1 MPKQIWIHNTKRT
14 LVIRHSNADV
24 ILKDGE
30 YADFPIAPFVV
41 IESVGM
47 DGLLAIYSDVFFKEY
62 TRVAIQ
68 HTDTI
73 DDFINEEKE
82 KNEFTRQDIS
92 N

>member
-1 MPKQIWIHNTKRT
+1 MPKQIWMHNKTRT
-14 LVIRHSNADV
+14 LAIRHSNADV

-30 YADFPIAPFVV
+30 FADFPIAPFVV

-47 DGLLAIYSDVFFKEY
+47 NGLLAVYSDVFFKEY
-62 TRVAIQ
+62 TRVAIE

-73 DDFINEEKE
+73 DAFINKEKE
-82 KNEFTRQDIS
+82 KDGFTGKDIS

>member
-1 MPKQIWIHNTKRT
+1 M
-14 LVIRHSNADV
+14 IRHSNADV

-30 YADFPIAPFVV
+30 FADFPIAPFVV
-41 IESVGM
+41 LESVGL
-47 DGLLAIYSDVFFKEY
+47 DGLLAVYSDVFFKEY

-73 DDFINEEKE
+73 DNFINTEKE
-82 KNEFTRQDIS
+82 KNGFTRKDIS